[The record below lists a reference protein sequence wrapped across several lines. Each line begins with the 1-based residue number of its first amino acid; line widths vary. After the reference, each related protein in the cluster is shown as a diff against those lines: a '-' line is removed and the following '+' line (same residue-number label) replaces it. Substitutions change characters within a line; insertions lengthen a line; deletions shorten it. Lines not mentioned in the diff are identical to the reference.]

1 MSFTVS
7 ILLWMKAI
15 PLFIIQGP
23 KTKAKHIIRI
33 GPATAEIKEV
43 IQDGRDSNHDSNYP
57 R

>member
-43 IQDGRDSNHDSNYP
+43 IQDGRK
-57 R
+57 